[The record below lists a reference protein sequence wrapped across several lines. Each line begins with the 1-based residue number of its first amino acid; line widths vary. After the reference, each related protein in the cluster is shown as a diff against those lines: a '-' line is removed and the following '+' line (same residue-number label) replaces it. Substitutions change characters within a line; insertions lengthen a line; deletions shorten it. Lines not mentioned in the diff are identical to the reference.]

1 MNQEEEALKREVE
14 QKARAPE
21 GRLTNMGYL
30 TRDVDA
36 QLDANGEPL
45 PQGQAQKEPLINL
58 D

>member
-30 TRDVDA
+30 TRDTDVR
-36 QLDANGEPL
+36 LDADEESL
-45 PQGQAQKEPLINL
+45 PEGQSGPLIKL